1 MIPTFCWIHCVTSP
15 PLGVSNLQDECE
27 LLLDMV
33 GLGLGPKQ
41 LPYRGPGPPPAD
53 WDGLSVAVWNVPR
66 KATQQQI
73 VAPWTPGSFSRE
85 GSSLESKQIS
95 HPTNVIPHK
104 MSKQIFPPNL
114 ESFPYWKQGFWW
126 HGLFQWVASKAAM
139 SKQGCKVQS
148 AYRLKQQKGHQKS
161 NFLGKKLCFDNMQW
175 PCDKEKTWN
184 LQFRSRLF
192 KHFLFLN
199 WVGRIF

>member
-1 MIPTFCWIHCVTSP
+1 
-15 PLGVSNLQDECE
+15 
-27 LLLDMV
+27 MV

-114 ESFPYWKQGFWW
+114 ESFPY
-126 HGLFQWVASKAAM
+126 
-139 SKQGCKVQS
+139 
-148 AYRLKQQKGHQKS
+148 
-161 NFLGKKLCFDNMQW
+161 
-175 PCDKEKTWN
+175 
-184 LQFRSRLF
+184 
-192 KHFLFLN
+192 
-199 WVGRIF
+199 

>member
-1 MIPTFCWIHCVTSP
+1 MSSILVSITSFRLVLFVGQLWNSGNDP
-15 PLGVSNLQDECE
+15 NFLVNVSHLHPLVFRNLQDECE

-73 VAPWTPGSFSRE
+73 VAPWTSAVSPRE

-95 HPTNVIPHK
+95 PPYKCHPSQNVKTDI
-104 MSKQIFPPNL
+104 PPNL
-114 ESFPYWKQGFWW
+114 ESSPY
-126 HGLFQWVASKAAM
+126 
-139 SKQGCKVQS
+139 
-148 AYRLKQQKGHQKS
+148 
-161 NFLGKKLCFDNMQW
+161 
-175 PCDKEKTWN
+175 
-184 LQFRSRLF
+184 
-192 KHFLFLN
+192 
-199 WVGRIF
+199 